1 MPIPFNNVVSDLI
14 NGGLQNNAITQGLS
28 ALGILPPTW
37 GVFGRNGQVIITA
50 DTVISLD
57 FRKDWTVADYPLESG
72 AFTSYDKV
80 ENPSEARIGF
90 WSGGSLANRQA
101 LLRSIKTVAGDFNLY
116 DIVTPEE
123 TFTNMNITHYDY
135 RRVDGA
141 AGYVSAVVWLQQIR
155 VTVEAS
161 VSASEPNGASTV
173 NDGQVQPQTPEPA
186 QESLLHSWFG
196 SKQQGSFAEGTAPI

>member
-57 FRKDWTVADYPLESG
+57 FRKDWTVADYPLEQG

-80 ENPSEARIGF
+80 ENPSETRIGF

-101 LLRSIKTVAGDFNLY
+101 LLRSIKAVAGDFNLY
-116 DIVTPEE
+116 DVVTPEE

-135 RRVDGA
+135 RRVDGK
-141 AGYVSAVVWLQQIR
+141 AGFVSVVVWFQQIR
-155 VTVEAS
+155 VTVE
-161 VSASEPNGASTV
+161 SATSTAEPNGAPTV
-173 NDGQVQPQTPEPA
+173 NDGQVQPQTPSP
-186 QESLLHSWFG
+186 
-196 SKQQGSFAEGTAPI
+196 QQ